1 MPFHVDNLS
10 FKYENDTVPVFSELS
25 FSVKPAEIFGILGPS
40 GCGKTTL
47 LRVLSGMLQGASG
60 HIGDGFGAQK
70 SFVFQ
75 EPRLLP
81 WETVWGNLE
90 FSCRHQIGEAAFTE
104 MAEAYLEAVGLSA
117 YKYHFPD
124 ELSGGMQQRIALV
137 RAFLFPA
144 GLMLLDEPFK
154 SLDVSTRLSVFD
166 TFRALHQDHPKTMIL
181 VTHDPAEAALLADR
195 VLILS
200 ERPAG
205 VKALLENPV
214 SREQRQMSNPEL
226 GAFQSEI
233 YRNLLEKR

>member
-10 FKYENDTVPVFSELS
+10 FQYENDETPVFSQLS
-25 FSVKPAEIFGILGPS
+25 FSVRPTEVFGILGPS

-47 LRVLSGMLQGASG
+47 LRVLSGMLDGANG
-60 HIGDGFGAQK
+60 VIGDGFGVQK

-81 WETVWGNLE
+81 WETVWDNLA
-90 FSCRHQIGEAAFTE
+90 FGCKHQIGEKAFNELAST
-104 MAEAYLEAVGLSA
+104 YLEAVGLQA
-117 YKYHFPD
+117 YKNHFPD

-154 SLDVSTRLSVFD
+154 SLDVSTRSSVFE
-166 TFRALHQDHPKTMIL
+166 TFRTLWQDHPKTMLL

-200 ERPAG
+200 ERPSR
-205 VKALLENPV
+205 VKILLENPIP
-214 SREQRQMSNPEL
+214 RDQRQLSNPEL

-233 YRNLLEKR
+233 YKNLL

>member
-10 FKYENDTVPVFSELS
+10 FQYAGDSEAVFSHLN
-25 FSVKPAEIFGILGPS
+25 FSVKPTEIFGILGPS

-47 LRVLSGMLQGASG
+47 LRVLSGMLKANTGL
-60 HIGDGFGAQK
+60 IGDGFGAQK

-81 WETVWGNLE
+81 WETVWENLA
-90 FSCRHQIGEAAFTE
+90 FSCRHQIGEEQFKD
-104 MAEAYLEAVGLSA
+104 MADAYLEAVGLSG
-117 YKYHFPD
+117 YKHHFPD

-144 GLMLLDEPFK
+144 GLMFLDEPFK
-154 SLDVSTRLSVFD
+154 SLDVSTRLSVLE
-166 TFRALHQDHPKTMIL
+166 TFKALHKDHPKTMLL

-200 ERPAG
+200 ERPAQ
-205 VKALLENPV
+205 VKQILDNPV
-214 SREQRQMSNPEL
+214 PREQRQMSNPAL
-226 GAFQSEI
+226 GAFQSDI
-233 YRNLLEKR
+233 YKGLLE